1 MKVGIIGAGGI
12 AVTMARTLNQMEDA
26 TAYAVASR
34 SLEKAETFAKEH
46 QVENSYDFKRC
57 SCDIRFKS
65 GTL

>member
-34 SLEKAETFAKEH
+34 SLEKAETLQRNTRWKRH
-46 QVENSYDFKRC
+46 MDLMKRC
-57 SCDIRFKS
+57 YRIRR
-65 GTL
+65 

>member
-46 QVENSYDFKRC
+46 QVERHMDLMKRC
-57 SCDIRFKS
+57 YRIRR
-65 GTL
+65 